1 MKGENIYIGN
11 CSKRGIYQYR
21 LEKDKLIKNCDQNDF
36 ERCTYLS
43 NGKRYLY
50 GVIEKEN
57 GYIVSYKKEKG
68 KLNFINQ
75 KPSLGKGPCHVE
87 VDSKNN
93 LIYISNY
100 QDGKLTIFNKES
112 NGKIGEKIYSKVE
125 NKEKS
130 HVHCVKMF
138 MNKHFFLMTDLGTN
152 LIIANEIK
160 NKKIREISRVQ
171 FREGT
176 EPRHIAVGKNKIY
189 VVTEKSCE
197 LYVLELKNKKLSI
210 VDKKSIIPSEI
221 IKKDNYTG
229 CAIKISKDFKFLYV
243 TIRGHNSIST
253 FETKNLKMIQNVSC
267 EGDTPRDL
275 ELNGTEKYILVA
287 NQESNEI
294 AIFERNKK
302 TGKIKFVNKEGV
314 EKPTCIVT
322 NKE

>member
-21 LEKDKLIKNCDQNDF
+21 LEKGKLTKNCDQNDF

-43 NGKRYLY
+43 NEKKYLY
-50 GVIEKEN
+50 GVIEKED
-57 GYIVSYKKEKG
+57 GYVVSYKKEDD
-68 KLNFINQ
+68 KLNFVDQ
-75 KPSLGKGPCHVE
+75 KSSSGKGPCHVE
-87 VDSKNN
+87 IDSKNN

-100 QDGKLTIFNKES
+100 QDGKVTIFNKES
-112 NGKIGEKIYSKVE
+112 NGEIGEKIYSKVE

-138 MNKHFFLMTDLGTN
+138 MKKRFFLMTDLGSD
-152 LIIANEIK
+152 LITAYEIK
-160 NKKIREISRVQ
+160 NEKIEEVSKIR

-176 EPRHIAVGKNKIY
+176 EPRHIAVSKNKIY

-210 VDKKSIIPSEI
+210 VDKKSIIPSGV

-243 TIRGHNSIST
+243 TVRGHNSISV
-253 FETKNLKMIQNVSC
+253 FETKNLKMIQNISC

-275 ELNGTEKYILVA
+275 ELNRAERYILVA
-287 NQESNEI
+287 NQESNDI
-294 AIFERNKK
+294 AVFERNKK
-302 TGKIKFVNKEGV
+302 TGKIKFVNKESV
-314 EKPTCIVT
+314 EKPTCIVA